1 METAENLRAFTQDL
15 YLRLSFPA
23 PAAALLQQELEKLL
37 TPANFPAFYA
47 ILDQYQ
53 DGDGKYPNMEMLLQ
67 MQALCHETQIPDF
80 TGALLLLSCMCLR
93 LKERYQ
99 RNGMPEELFY
109 HTMSDLRYKL
119 TECMEVYGL
128 VGNFVPWW
136 YYGFLTVPVWRWGGC
151 LDPLITPRLPQG
163 NTKIAL
169 WSWDLL
175 TRYTHEAV

>member
-1 METAENLRAFTQDL
+1 METAEKLRAFTQDL

-23 PAAALLQQELEKLL
+23 PAAALLQEELEKLL
-37 TPANFPAFYA
+37 TPADFHAFYA

-67 MQALCHETQIPDF
+67 MQALCRKVDIPDF

-136 YYGFLTVPVWRWGGC
+136 YYGFFDCSRVALG
-151 LDPLITPRLPQG
+151 RLP
-163 NTKIAL
+163 
-169 WSWDLL
+169 
-175 TRYTHEAV
+175 